1 MKKKLRKVT
10 AYLDDEEYAQFKVW
24 VAARGVGVSG
34 FIREQLTFA
43 VRRAVRRRERCG
55 GAKSAG
61 QNSALPSGL
70 RSLPNPSSSS
80 IEYAN
85 KWREKT

>member
-10 AYLDDEEYAQFKVW
+10 AYLDDEEYAQFRVW

-43 VRRAVRRRERCG
+43 VRPRGAPQGTVRRRKVGRPKQSI
-55 GAKSAG
+55 AARK
-61 QNSALPSGL
+61 QDALKPMF
-70 RSLPNPSSSS
+70 
-80 IEYAN
+80 EF
-85 KWREKT
+85 E